1 MTITR
6 LYPVTINDPA
16 LTEAMLPTL
25 TRVAGAGMV
34 VRAAAGHSSRRF
46 FVLHSKSAGPVHFSR
61 SDEKGRGRRHHTIES
76 LASFRSGR
84 GRAAT
89 RRPDAR
95 QSRRRLSV
103 EAMNRFHARIAT
115 IAICLVSVAAP
126 LRAQGV
132 EVMPFGGYRFGGDFF
147 ELVAEHPVDLDGSPA
162 LGFVLNVPLWD
173 GLQVEALV
181 TRQSAHV
188 SIPATPLAAATRWNV
203 TIDHMQAGGLR
214 EFSSG
219 RVRPFLTGLLGLT
232 HYAAE
237 GNSELRFTTG
247 AGGGVKLFP
256 VSQFGLRLD
265 GRLYATFVDANMRFL
280 ACRVGTC
287 ITAINTDVVWQA
299 EFTAGLVVRLR

>member
-1 MTITR
+1 
-6 LYPVTINDPA
+6 
-16 LTEAMLPTL
+16 
-25 TRVAGAGMV
+25 
-34 VRAAAGHSSRRF
+34 
-46 FVLHSKSAGPVHFSR
+46 
-61 SDEKGRGRRHHTIES
+61 
-76 LASFRSGR
+76 
-84 GRAAT
+84 
-89 RRPDAR
+89 
-95 QSRRRLSV
+95 
-103 EAMNRFHARIAT
+103 MNRFLART
-115 IAICLVSVAAP
+115 VSIAICFVAVAAP
-126 LRAQGV
+126 LCAQGV

-188 SIPATPLAAATRWNV
+188 SIPVTPLAAATRWNI

-214 EFSSG
+214 EFSGG
-219 RVRPFLTGLLGLT
+219 RVRPFLTGVLGLT
-232 HYAAE
+232 RYAAE
-237 GNSELRFTTG
+237 GNSEIRFTTG

-265 GRLYATFVDANMRFL
+265 GRLYATFVDADMRFL